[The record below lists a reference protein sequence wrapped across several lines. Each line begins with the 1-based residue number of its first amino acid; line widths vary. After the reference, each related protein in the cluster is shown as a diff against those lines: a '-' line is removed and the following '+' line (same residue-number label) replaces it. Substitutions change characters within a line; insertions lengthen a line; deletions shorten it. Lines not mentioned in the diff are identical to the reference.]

1 MKRILL
7 SAIIAFLASL
17 PFALSPGLAAS
28 SGDGY
33 TAYADGVEAGVG
45 LAEAE
50 AVLAYLQQ
58 GDEPALMSATFSP
71 RGGGSPGPELCCLSC
86 APLSGDDR
94 ALCTANCEIT
104 YGVSC

>member
-7 SAIIAFLASL
+7 GAIVALLASL
-17 PFALSPGLAAS
+17 PFALSAS

-33 TAYADGVEAGVG
+33 TAHADGVEVAVG

-58 GDEPALMSATFSP
+58 GDEPVLMSAKFSP
-71 RGGGSPGPELCCLSC
+71 QGGGSPGPELCCQSC

-94 ALCTANCEIT
+94 ALCTAQCEIF
-104 YGVSC
+104 YGVIC